1 MICVYNVYIE
11 CFVLLFFQAFRV
23 SLGKLGIITAI
34 KMKIVQEQP
43 VSRTQSRGILPS
55 QFIGMLRDAQ
65 EMYKTTRSLPQWM
78 NETQVFWIVQNHEVM
93 LRFCVSLF
101 LALLFMLFH
110 QHMRNSI
117 LLLLLLS
124 SHYIGVAFSNA

>member
-1 MICVYNVYIE
+1 MVGCHFETIE
-11 CFVLLFFQAFRV
+11 IMRDSSYWVFFIGYVFTMSTFNIFVLLFFQAFRV

-93 LRFCVSLF
+93 L
-101 LALLFMLFH
+101 
-110 QHMRNSI
+110 
-117 LLLLLLS
+117 
-124 SHYIGVAFSNA
+124 